1 MENIDFVNIYR
12 EYRTKVI
19 DIAETVLHDRNEAE
33 DVWQDV
39 FEILYNMGETADFSD
54 DVKLNKLITRM
65 SFNKALDYYK
75 RAFRKYEYVDSD
87 ELMAIAELKVQSGG
101 NVDEIILALETE
113 GYLKTIFHRLR
124 EKKRID
130 YEIYVSVSLY
140 VIRSRLVAEHY
151 HITENNVNN
160 KVMRT
165 RRWLAREYKK
175 IFG

>member
-1 MENIDFVNIYR
+1 MCSA
-12 EYRTKVI
+12 K
-19 DIAETVLHDRNEAE
+19 
-33 DVWQDV
+33 WDV

-87 ELMAIAELKVQSGG
+87 ELMAVAELKVQSGG

-130 YEIYVSVSLY
+130 YEIYVSVTLY
-140 VIRSRLVAEHY
+140 DIPSRLVAEHY

>member
-33 DVWQDV
+33 DVCQDV

-87 ELMAIAELKVQSGG
+87 ELMAVAELKVQSGG
-101 NVDEIILALETE
+101 NVENIHHGRE
-113 GYLKTIFHRLR
+113 GEFHV
-124 EKKRID
+124 E
-130 YEIYVSVSLY
+130 
-140 VIRSRLVAEHY
+140 
-151 HITENNVNN
+151 
-160 KVMRT
+160 
-165 RRWLAREYKK
+165 RRVQS
-175 IFG
+175 